1 MNRLII
7 VVGMYI
13 LSIIVR
19 KRATIEKPYNLF
31 CNKINANILHICII
45 DGAIKYIIKENSATL
60 FRFVITYMHDRNIIE
75 NISIQIIL
83 PNPLKNI
90 GRRSKEYN
98 TRINIIKNLGVQMH
112 SKCTPNL
119 NYN

>member
-19 KRATIEKPYNLF
+19 QRTAIEKPYNLF
-31 CNKINANILHICII
+31 CNKINANILHMCIM
-45 DGAIKYIIKENSATL
+45 DGAIKYIIKETIATL
-60 FRFVITYMHDRNIIE
+60 FRFVVTYVHDRNIIE

-83 PNPLKNI
+83 PNPFKNI

-98 TRINIIKNLGVQMH
+98 IRINIIKNLGVH
-112 SKCTPNL
+112 LLCICTPIK
-119 NYN
+119 